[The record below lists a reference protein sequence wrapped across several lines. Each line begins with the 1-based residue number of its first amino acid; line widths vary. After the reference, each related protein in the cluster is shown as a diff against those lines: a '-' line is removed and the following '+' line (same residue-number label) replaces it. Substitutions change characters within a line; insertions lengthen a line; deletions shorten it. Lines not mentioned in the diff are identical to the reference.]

1 VLTDAEIFAEV
12 TQTPRRAF
20 VPLPDLELVERPG
33 WFQIT
38 TPSFREGGFNE
49 VALAVL
55 ADGDAD
61 AVIDATI
68 AGYRARGL
76 KFRWTVG
83 PDSAP
88 ADLADRLAR
97 RGLARSIA
105 CGMARATTPVTGGDG
120 VTVTEIDASTS
131 DTFTRTMAAG
141 WETDPAPLARVHDLI
156 LANPQRTQHLFLA
169 RIDGEPAGTAA
180 YVAFP
185 RSAYLLG
192 AVVLPAFRGR
202 GVYRALV
209 DARLAH
215 ARARGLALAT
225 SHAREQ
231 TSAPILAG
239 LGFRA
244 ICKLSVFG
252 G

>member
-1 VLTDAEIFAEV
+1 M
-12 TQTPRRAF
+12 PRRAF
-20 VPLPDLELVERPG
+20 VPLPDLELVDRPT

-38 TPSFREGGFNE
+38 TPSFTDGSFNE

-55 ADGDAD
+55 DPREAD

-68 AGYRARGL
+68 AGYRARGI

-97 RGLARSIA
+97 RGLARTTS
-105 CGMARATTPVTGGDG
+105 CGMARATTPVACGDG
-120 VTVTEIDASTS
+120 VGVHEVDAATVDSY
-131 DTFTRTMAAG
+131 TRTMAAG
-141 WETDPAPLARVHDLI
+141 WEMDPAPLHRVHELV
-156 LANPQRTQHLFLA
+156 LADPQPRHHMFLA
-169 RIDGEPAGTAA
+169 TVDGIPAGVGA

-209 DARLAH
+209 GARVDH

-225 SHAREQ
+225 SHARDT

-239 LGFRA
+239 LGFET
-244 ICKLSVFG
+244 ICTFAVFRG
-252 G
+252 